1 MSALDVT
8 LTMPPQSAL
17 ADRPL
22 TASPM
27 RAEAGLAPIVVMA
40 TLKGGSG
47 KSTAAACLAAHCQRA
62 GLRVAIIDADP
73 QASLLH
79 WASLGE
85 PATDVGIVADTSE
98 RVGARA
104 RALAREAEMVIID
117 TAGFRN
123 RTMIDALSVADLVV
137 IPIKASPLDIA
148 AAVET
153 ARLIEEVNATDER
166 RARPAAY
173 RLLLTQVTVGSAV
186 ARHER
191 RELAQSGY
199 QLFAAELANRVAYA
213 EASLMGR
220 MPVHL
225 DAFSAAARDGE
236 AFAREVR
243 QLLGRVDRII
253 ELPVTGK

>member
-1 MSALDVT
+1 MSALEAMMT
-8 LTMPPQSAL
+8 TTAESGL
-17 ADRPL
+17 ADRAL
-22 TASPM
+22 AASAVL
-27 RAEAGLAPIVVMA
+27 AEAGRAPIVVMA

-85 PATDVGIVADTSE
+85 PAMDIDIVADTSE
-98 RVGARA
+98 TVGARA
-104 RALAREAEMVIID
+104 RALAREAELVIID

-123 RTMIDALSVADLVV
+123 RTMIDALSVADLAV

-153 ARLIEEVNATDER
+153 ARLIEEINATDER
-166 RARPAAY
+166 QQRPMAY

-186 ARHER
+186 ARHVR
-191 RELAQSGY
+191 RELAASGY
-199 QLFAAELANRVAYA
+199 RLFDAELANRVAYA

-243 QLLGRVDRII
+243 QALGR
-253 ELPVTGK
+253 

>member
-117 TAGFRN
+117 
-123 RTMIDALSVADLVV
+123 ALSVADLVV

-186 ARHER
+186 ARHVR